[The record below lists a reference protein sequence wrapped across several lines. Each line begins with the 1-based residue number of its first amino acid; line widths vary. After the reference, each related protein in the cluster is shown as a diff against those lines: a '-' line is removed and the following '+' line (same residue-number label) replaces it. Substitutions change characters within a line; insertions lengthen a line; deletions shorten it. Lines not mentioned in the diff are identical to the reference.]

1 MHCDQID
8 KFLDNRIPEYET
20 GDEVDLLIAEKTDLG
35 FKAIVDG
42 SFWGMIYENE
52 IFTPVETGLYL
63 KGYIKKV
70 RDDDKLDIS
79 LQKEG
84 YDQVDGI
91 SQNILEKL
99 KDNEYCVNSL
109 TEMLGYDPSTVSKHL
124 SILKNA
130 GLISDEKRGLKVF
143 YKLRTPCVLDMLY
156 CVNNTVKQAAERNL
170 EHLKK

>member
-1 MHCDQID
+1 MYR
-8 KFLDNRIPEYET
+8 DNIEYY
-20 GDEVDLLIAEKTDLG
+20 KTQAQVV
-35 FKAIVDG
+35 KAIAHPARL
-42 SFWGMIYENE
+42 F
-52 IFTPVETGLYL
+52 
-63 KGYIKKV
+63 
-70 RDDDKLDIS
+70 
-79 LQKEG
+79 
-84 YDQVDGI
+84 
-91 SQNILEKL
+91 ILEKL